1 VVAPGATVT
10 IIVALEPETQ
20 TETVVQTVTEA
31 ETVTAE
37 EPGTAVVPDVVGR
50 DHAEAGADIEARGL
64 VADSYPVPTD
74 TERGTVVAQ
83 SPEPATDLPEGETV
97 RLNVA
102 LGTDER
108 EPLAVPDV
116 TGALAPDARAIA
128 RREGFTVRTL
138 YRDAPSPE
146 EVGEVVLQE
155 PDAGTTAPVLSQIT
169 IYVGR

>member
-1 VVAPGATVT
+1 
-10 IIVALEPETQ
+10 
-20 TETVVQTVTEA
+20 VQTVTEA

-37 EPGTAVVPDVVGR
+37 EPETAVVPDVVGR
-50 DHAEAGADIEARGL
+50 DHVEAGEDIEARGL
-64 VADSYPVPTD
+64 VADSYPVPSD

-83 SPEPATDLPEGETV
+83 SPEPGTELPEGETV

-108 EPLAVPDV
+108 EPLTVPDV

-138 YRDAPSPE
+138 YRDASSPE
-146 EVGEVVLQE
+146 EVGEVILQE